1 MQEDLEKLGECVRI
15 RNIKHYRL
23 GLVQTVALTL
33 FLKCWG
39 VFCVVFFFFF
49 AVRKAKH
56 YAKQSHGSTQHR
68 HADA

>member
-39 VFCVVFFFFF
+39 VFCVVFFFLFCCEE
-49 AVRKAKH
+49 
-56 YAKQSHGSTQHR
+56 S
-68 HADA
+68 